1 MANKKKIKFT
11 PIHPG
16 EILQDAIDGAGITQM
31 ALARHIGVTQSK
43 INDICKGRRGLSV
56 EMSARL
62 GKAFNQSTDFW
73 YNLQKQY
80 EIDSLDESEFDDID
94 VIAA

>member
-1 MANKKKIKFT
+1 MKNKNIKFK
-11 PIHPG
+11 PVHPG
-16 EILQDAIDGAGITQM
+16 EILQDALDAAGISQV
-31 ALARHIGVTQSK
+31 ALAKHIGVSQSK

-62 GKAFNQSTDFW
+62 ARAFNQSTEFW

-80 EIDSLDESEFDDID
+80 EIDSLDDTDIKEIEN
-94 VIAA
+94 IAA